1 MSSQLT
7 SKLYL
12 PLIFIAIFG
21 FGLLFH
27 PFTIEKEIGANAY
40 LTLGVGFAVAV
51 IGIWLIKELIVR
63 YPGQTVI
70 DWGQNLLGRGG
81 WVGSLLLL
89 LTLLI
94 FSVLSVRRVTELIG
108 TSILF
113 LTPEWANILAY
124 TITIAYMARLGTTA
138 IGRLCSL
145 FIGLGVL
152 FSLNLIL
159 GVNRIYFDHV
169 HPAAILCDLGYLK
182 YWWVGIPGFIPA
194 LLFLAFIRNKDV
206 GKTLPGIVLTTLLGA
221 LILSFISFEI
231 VGIFGPDGVKR
242 YPRAVVAFMGTVHL
256 ASEYFFQSIVV
267 TIYLFIF
274 TALSLTVS
282 TIILRIFAN
291 GVIDFFTIRNS
302 QWVIPGLALLIYFG
316 ALLPNLLFF
325 NQYNNPLLLGCS
337 FFIIAYLCLLWVL
350 SRFRRPRRP

>member
-1 MSSQLT
+1 MSYQLT

-12 PLIFIAIFG
+12 PLIFIAVFG

-27 PFTIEKEIGANAY
+27 PFTIEKDIGANAY
-40 LTLGVGFAVAV
+40 LTLGAGFTVAV
-51 IGIWLIKELIVR
+51 IGIWFVKELIAR
-63 YPGQTVI
+63 YPGQTVL
-70 DWGQNLLGRGG
+70 DWGRNLLGTGG
-81 WVGSLLLL
+81 WIGSVLLL

-94 FSVLSVRRVTELIG
+94 FSVLAVRRVTELIG

-124 TITIAYMARLGTTA
+124 TITIAYMALLGEEA
-138 IGRLCSL
+138 IGRLCSI
-145 FIGLGVL
+145 FIGLAVL

-194 LLFLAFIRNKDV
+194 LLILSFMRNKDV
-206 GKTLPGIVLTTLLGA
+206 AKTVPGILLSTLLGA
-221 LILSFISFEI
+221 LILGFISYEI

-282 TIILRIFAN
+282 TIILRIFAS

-302 QWVIPGLALLIYFG
+302 RWVIPGLALLIYFG
-316 ALLPNLLFF
+316 SLLPNLLFF
-325 NQYNNPLLLGCS
+325 NQYNNPLLIGCS
-337 FFIIAYLCLLWVL
+337 LFIIAYLCLLWVV
-350 SRFRRPRRP
+350 SRFQGQRCP